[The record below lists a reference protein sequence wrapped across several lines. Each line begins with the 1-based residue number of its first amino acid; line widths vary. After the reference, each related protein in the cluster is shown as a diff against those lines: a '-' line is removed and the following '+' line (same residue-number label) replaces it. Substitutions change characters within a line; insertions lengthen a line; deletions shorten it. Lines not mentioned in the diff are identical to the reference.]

1 MSADNEI
8 CRMDAATVA
17 AKVRD
22 KKLSAAEVT
31 EAVLRRMEKLE
42 PHIHAF
48 CTPTPDVARAA
59 AAAVDAKIAA
69 GKDPGLLAGV
79 PIGIKDLVAT
89 KDILTVMGS
98 PLYRDFVPDEDDI
111 VVERLKDAGAII
123 IGKTNVP
130 EFGYSGVGHN
140 PVFPAT
146 RNPWNLDM
154 TSGGSSAG
162 SGALAGLGT
171 LCTGAAGLVGAFG
184 AGTWANAGTAIRV
197 AATIVGGIKRTSMLA
212 PS

>member
-17 AKVRD
+17 AKVRN
-22 KKLSAAEVT
+22 KELSATEVT

-59 AAAVDAKIAA
+59 AAAVDARIAA

-89 KDILTVMGS
+89 KDIL
-98 PLYRDFVPDEDDI
+98 
-111 VVERLKDAGAII
+111 
-123 IGKTNVP
+123 
-130 EFGYSGVGHN
+130 
-140 PVFPAT
+140 
-146 RNPWNLDM
+146 
-154 TSGGSSAG
+154 SA
-162 SGALAGLGT
+162 SQAVKGL
-171 LCTGAAGLVGAFG
+171 
-184 AGTWANAGTAIRV
+184 
-197 AATIVGGIKRTSMLA
+197 
-212 PS
+212 